1 MDNQRLL
8 TAGFIGGFVTGTLN
22 SIPFLNFINCFCCIG
37 IMLGGA
43 VALIYHDRSFQSKE
57 YINPAMAVTIGI
69 TSGLFGAFISLFIDW
84 FIYINYGHWEIEFMQ
99 QLIDNMDEVPPV
111 LDEIFYELEEELK
124 SGFLWGSILLRNLLL
139 MPVFCLLG
147 SLITRVILNKNRM
160 Q

>member
-43 VALIYHDRSFQSKE
+43 VALIYHDRSFESKE

-84 FIYINYGHWEIEFMQ
+84 FIYINYGHWEIEFMRE
-99 QLIDNMDEVPPV
+99 LIDNMDEVPPV

-147 SLITRVILNKNRM
+147 SLITRVILNKNRV

>member
-8 TAGFIGGFVTGTLN
+8 TAGFIGGFVAAILN
-22 SIPFLNFINCFCCIG
+22 SIPFLNFINCFCCLG

-43 VALIYHDRSFQSKE
+43 IALIYHDRSFQTKE
-57 YINPAMAVTIGI
+57 YINPAMAVTLGI

-111 LDEIFYELEEELK
+111 LDEIFYELEEQLK

-139 MPVFCLLG
+139 MPVFCLVG
-147 SLITRVILNKNRM
+147 SLITRVILNKNRI
-160 Q
+160 

>member
-8 TAGFIGGFVTGTLN
+8 TAGFVGGFVAAALN
-22 SIPFLNFINCFCCIG
+22 SIPFLNFINCFCCLG

-43 VALIYHDRSFQSKE
+43 VALIYHDRSFQTKD

-99 QLIDNMDEVPPV
+99 QLIDNMEEVPPV

-124 SGFLWGSILLRNLLL
+124 SGFLWGSIMLRNLLL
-139 MPVFCLLG
+139 MPVFCLVG
-147 SLITRVILNKNRM
+147 SLITRVILNKNRL
-160 Q
+160 